1 MLAEGSQEQ
10 VWLAT
15 AGILKNGLP
24 VSILPIYICPKN
36 AINFILSMPEI

>member
-15 AGILKNGLP
+15 SGVLKNGLP

-36 AINFILSMPEI
+36 AIVLE